1 MGTNFATIRKD
12 ACALWLTRKRNI
24 LGSVLVFHLA
34 SVVGFAF
41 DKEEIILDAEE
52 LVKLFNK

>member
-1 MGTNFATIRKD
+1 M
-12 ACALWLTRKRNI
+12 RKRNI

-34 SVVGFAF
+34 SVVGFVF
-41 DKEEIILDAEE
+41 YKEEIILDAEE